1 MFFFSV
7 LLLDFVSLFIF
18 YVDYFFFQDK
28 IYQNYMDIIYYQ
40 MLCWDF

>member
-1 MFFFSV
+1 MVFFSV